1 MTFIER
7 ISLLGFGLF
16 TWSLSM
22 ATASGESSL
31 IVVGPSAIMA
41 GAGAACF
48 VTGLLPGRTARF
60 S

>member
-1 MTFIER
+1 MKFTER

-22 ATASGESSL
+22 ATAYGSAEWM
-31 IVVGPSAIMA
+31 VVGPSAIMA
-41 GAGAACF
+41 GAGVACF
-48 VTGLLPGRTARF
+48 VTALLPGRTARF